1 MIWGYPN
8 DLGNLQMKTANH
20 CSTAWTP
27 SANPGLKQQDEHG
40 FNMIPGEIGK
50 WLGTVCF
57 SKMEEWFHDMEG
69 S

>member
-1 MIWGYPN
+1 
-8 DLGNLQMKTANH
+8 MKTANH

-40 FNMIPGEIGK
+40 FNMTPGEIGK